1 MGWDG
6 IHAPPYKSRRPWPG
20 HCTLECAVPGRVP
33 RSRPKAGR
41 CKFGFFWSV
50 LLPHVPVAACDGL
63 GVCVYPR
70 LNPNEF
76 CWYKRRL
83 GGMFGVGA
91 DASVP
96 AHACVQAAFL
106 FPEGAARSP

>member
-1 MGWDG
+1 M
-6 IHAPPYKSRRPWPG
+6 
-20 HCTLECAVPGRVP
+20 PGRVP

-50 LLPHVPVAACDGL
+50 LLPHVPVAVCDGL
-63 GVCVYPR
+63 WVCVCSRMGPS
-70 LNPNEF
+70 EF
-76 CWYKRRL
+76 CGYKRRL

-96 AHACVQAAFL
+96 ADACVWAAFL
-106 FPEGAARSP
+106 FPEGATRSP